1 VRLRLNGAVG
11 PFGQVELENDT
22 LWDGR
27 TPISSDPAIAFA
39 TLDDTVTFSFPP
51 APPNELISPV
61 PEPNTLALAVSGL
74 DVAILSVIRRWRL
87 REGLSIQ
94 EIARQ
99 TKLSRNTIRQYVRDQ
114 SLSRG
119 MPSAAHQRLETGLG
133 GAIYPLRRVVP
144 MEKNSG
150 YLPRSSIDKRRG
162 LVKPKTVILNIDGR
176 RIEAHA
182 SETVWHAARR
192 HGIVIPHD
200 CLTIAPDFAP
210 ERN

>member
-1 VRLRLNGAVG
+1 MQSRVRLRLNGAVG

-39 TLDDTVTFSFPP
+39 TLDDTVTFSFLP

-133 GAIYPLRRVVP
+133 VP
-144 MEKNSG
+144 ST
-150 YLPRSSIDKRRG
+150 R
-162 LVKPKTVILNIDGR
+162 
-176 RIEAHA
+176 
-182 SETVWHAARR
+182 
-192 HGIVIPHD
+192 
-200 CLTIAPDFAP
+200 
-210 ERN
+210 